1 MSMILWNLTTMAEKS
16 NDSDKNKFKTT
27 KLDGFGASKTA
38 ELQVGDIV
46 SWASWAEALD
56 TEVFEDKNGIL
67 TDIIVQKRIQGWT
80 YMAKILPFGEDK
92 EIIIP
97 LIVVHKS
104 SLNN

>member
-1 MSMILWNLTTMAEKS
+1 MTMADKS
-16 NDSDKNKFKTT
+16 NDSNQKKFKTT

-56 TEVFEDKNGIL
+56 TEVFEEKNGIL
-67 TDIIVQKRIQGWT
+67 TSVYVQKRIEGWT
-80 YMAKILPFGEDK
+80 YMAKILPFGENK

-97 LIVVHKS
+97 LIVVKKS